1 MAQLPEA
8 DRTKERLSEILE
20 ERELTFLYPL
30 LRIQADLARQL
41 ATDPNPQAF
50 YKWIKV
56 SFQLSD
62 NSNILPGFV
71 FSRKISNLRI
81 LTIQDLLMPS
91 WPF

>member
-1 MAQLPEA
+1 MVQLPEA
-8 DRTKERLSEILE
+8 DKTKERLSEILE

-56 SFQLSD
+56 SQKC
-62 NSNILPGFV
+62 
-71 FSRKISNLRI
+71 KIDS
-81 LTIQDLLMPS
+81 
-91 WPF
+91 

>member
-56 SFQLSD
+56 SVLTFSQFKH
-62 NSNILPGFV
+62 ILHGFV
-71 FSRKISNLRI
+71 FPGKSR
-81 LTIQDLLMPS
+81 T
-91 WPF
+91 FEF